1 MNACGSLGAMFRRAR
16 EEKNMTQE
24 QVGGLIGMGANGY
37 GKLERGIN
45 QIPTDLVVP
54 LCRILG
60 VSLIDAMHVMAGGLE
75 DGDEQSFHA
84 FPDMGASVGFS
95 PEEWQ
100 MHLEL
105 CRFAGIDDACGEEA
119 YAISSPVITARRMR
133 LVLTYKEESY
143 HERNETDQHV
153 RCYDSSDGEDVA
165 GQCGR
170 DCGGPWHQCR
180 DGSE

>member
-1 MNACGSLGAMFRRAR
+1 MDACMSLGSMFRRAR

-60 VSLIDAMHVMAGGLE
+60 VSVIDAVHVMAGGLS
-75 DGDEQSFHA
+75 DDDTQSFYM

-105 CRFAGIDDACGEEA
+105 CRFAGIDDACCEDA
-119 YAISSPVITARRMR
+119 YVISNPAITARRMR
-133 LVLTYKEESY
+133 LVRT
-143 HERNETDQHV
+143 
-153 RCYDSSDGEDVA
+153 
-165 GQCGR
+165 
-170 DCGGPWHQCR
+170 
-180 DGSE
+180 

>member
-45 QIPTDLVVP
+45 QIPTDLVAP

-60 VSLIDAMHVMAGGLE
+60 VSLIDAMHVMADGLE
-75 DGDEQSFHA
+75 DSDEQSFHA
-84 FPDMGASVGFS
+84 FPGMGANVGFS
-95 PEEWQ
+95 PDEWR

-105 CRFAGIDDACGEEA
+105 CRFAGIDDACCDNA
-119 YAISSPVITARRMR
+119 YAISNPAIMARRMR
-133 LVLTYKEESY
+133 LVRTYKEELY
-143 HERNETDQHV
+143 HGRNETEQHV
-153 RCYDSSDGEDVA
+153 RCYDGTDVGDA
-165 GQCGR
+165 SEQCG
-170 DCGGPWHQCR
+170 
-180 DGSE
+180 

>member
-1 MNACGSLGAMFRRAR
+1 MDACMSLGSMFRRAR

-60 VSLIDAMHVMAGGLE
+60 VSVIDAVHMMAGSLS
-75 DGDEQSFHA
+75 DDDTQSFYM

-105 CRFAGIDDACGEEA
+105 CRFAGIDDVCCEEA
-119 YAISSPVITARRMR
+119 HAISNPAITARRMR
-133 LVLTYKEESY
+133 LVRT
-143 HERNETDQHV
+143 
-153 RCYDSSDGEDVA
+153 
-165 GQCGR
+165 
-170 DCGGPWHQCR
+170 
-180 DGSE
+180 

>member
-1 MNACGSLGAMFRRAR
+1 MDACMSLGSMFRRAR

-60 VSLIDAMHVMAGGLE
+60 VSVIDAVHMMAGSLS
-75 DGDEQSFHA
+75 DDDTQSFYM
-84 FPDMGASVGFS
+84 FPDMGTSVGFS

-105 CRFAGIDDACGEEA
+105 CRFAGIDDVCCEEA
-119 YAISSPVITARRMR
+119 YAISNPAITARRMR
-133 LVLTYKEESY
+133 LVRT
-143 HERNETDQHV
+143 
-153 RCYDSSDGEDVA
+153 
-165 GQCGR
+165 
-170 DCGGPWHQCR
+170 
-180 DGSE
+180 

>member
-1 MNACGSLGAMFRRAR
+1 MDACMSLGSMFRRAR

-24 QVGGLIGMGANGY
+24 QVGGMIGMGANGY

-60 VSLIDAMHVMAGGLE
+60 VSVIDAVHVMAGSLS
-75 DGDEQSFHA
+75 DDDTQFFYM

-105 CRFAGIDDACGEEA
+105 CQFAGIDDACCEEA
-119 YAISSPVITARRMR
+119 YAISNPAITARRMR
-133 LVLTYKEESY
+133 LVRT
-143 HERNETDQHV
+143 
-153 RCYDSSDGEDVA
+153 
-165 GQCGR
+165 
-170 DCGGPWHQCR
+170 
-180 DGSE
+180 

>member
-1 MNACGSLGAMFRRAR
+1 MDACMSLGSMFRRAR

-60 VSLIDAMHVMAGGLE
+60 VSVIDAVHVMAGSLS
-75 DGDEQSFHA
+75 DDDTQSFYM

-105 CRFAGIDDACGEEA
+105 CRFAGIDDVCCEEA
-119 YAISSPVITARRMR
+119 YAISNPAITARRMR
-133 LVLTYKEESY
+133 LVRT
-143 HERNETDQHV
+143 
-153 RCYDSSDGEDVA
+153 
-165 GQCGR
+165 
-170 DCGGPWHQCR
+170 
-180 DGSE
+180 

>member
-1 MNACGSLGAMFRRAR
+1 MDACMSLGSMFRRAR

-60 VSLIDAMHVMAGGLE
+60 VSVIDAVHMMAGSLS
-75 DGDEQSFHA
+75 DDDTPSFYM

-105 CRFAGIDDACGEEA
+105 CRFAGIDDVCCEEA
-119 YAISSPVITARRMR
+119 YAISNPAITARRMR
-133 LVLTYKEESY
+133 LVRT
-143 HERNETDQHV
+143 
-153 RCYDSSDGEDVA
+153 
-165 GQCGR
+165 
-170 DCGGPWHQCR
+170 
-180 DGSE
+180 

>member
-1 MNACGSLGAMFRRAR
+1 MDACMSLGSMFRRAR

-60 VSLIDAMHVMAGGLE
+60 VSVIDAVHMMAGSLS
-75 DGDEQSFHA
+75 DDDTQSFYM

-105 CRFAGIDDACGEEA
+105 CRFAGIDDVCCEEA
-119 YAISSPVITARRMR
+119 YAISNPAITARRMR
-133 LVLTYKEESY
+133 LVRT
-143 HERNETDQHV
+143 
-153 RCYDSSDGEDVA
+153 
-165 GQCGR
+165 
-170 DCGGPWHQCR
+170 
-180 DGSE
+180 